1 MHWFCIFVGDFQ
13 YWKNS
18 LIEFICWKLTLLW
31 LKKILLL
38 FWRII
43 TMIYF
48 FYLNCPIVCFNI
60 RNHKSSLYFT
70 IFFYLQ
76 KEHELRKKNEGKNI
90 RKEKNEVTDMLFSA
104 FEQHQ
109 YYNVKDLI
117 RITKQPIVS
126 IYIFSCIF
134 KNLFYIFH
142 LNFYHL

>member
-1 MHWFCIFVGDFQ
+1 MLETDFIMVKENPFAFL
-13 YWKNS
+13 KNYNND
-18 LIEFICWKLTLLW
+18 
-31 LKKILLL
+31 L
-38 FWRII
+38 FL
-43 TMIYF
+43 F
-48 FYLNCPIVCFNI
+48 FYLNCPLVCFNV

-126 IYIFSCIF
+126 IYIFLCIF
-134 KNLFYIFH
+134 
-142 LNFYHL
+142 